1 MSVCIAAQKSI
12 QKGTH
17 PMLDRVIV
25 GKGEDGGKRGSLEKI
40 ILGFFSTLLEV
51 LKCAHVFLMG
61 NLLQCYCILTEKIIL
76 LGKYDIPGLQLLFPK
91 LSRLFQLQDYWTGF
105 LQS

>member
-25 GKGEDGGKRGSLEKI
+25 GKGEDGGNREGVWRKLF
-40 ILGFFSTLLEV
+40 LDFFLHCW
-51 LKCAHVFLMG
+51 KF
-61 NLLQCYCILTEKIIL
+61 
-76 LGKYDIPGLQLLFPK
+76 
-91 LSRLFQLQDYWTGF
+91 
-105 LQS
+105 